1 MQHLTLSYTDNN
13 TNCSDVVGAR
23 VMPCLDGSSGLST
36 EPLQRPSFLLPEK
49 QAMLEAALAAVQ
61 GRRGNAPP
69 YLVDYLHNSAD
80 GQGLTQPTTENDV
93 DKKYPCA
100 QWRSIRGNCSH
111 GSRRWLYVRCKR
123 RDCAGCSKVRQ
134 WQHASRIANGI
145 RSLGVEEFPNASA
158 DLTGWHPPLIV
169 PLKRSCAFIVLT
181 YADARSAHPEFK
193 EEAVRLENSFIRWLR
208 SEQKKLGN
216 NRMEYA
222 KTWEIQPDSQRLH
235 TNIVVG
241 PWMRMDQKEI
251 AARWRSSGLTS
262 EEQKCISLSPE
273 KDGNKRCEINPD
285 PQGILSEDHIHT
297 GVGPIGG
304 WIDIDWVRDDRAV
317 SREATKA
324 QSPDGLG
331 TYLTKVEQMVPE
343 DWHRAISFSK
353 NFPRLTVEAAPERM
367 GEIKWESERDFNP
380 GELMAYQHE
389 KSLGWWLETEKGSGE
404 FYDVAKPEDCNCFDW
419 KPKEI
424 PITDYS
430 FPEIKKPDLDP
441 QSEIQARQLAELYS

>member
-1 MQHLTLSYTDNN
+1 MIPEAASKESPVQHITLSYTDNN
-13 TNCSDVVGAR
+13 INCSDVVGAR
-23 VMPCLDGSSGLST
+23 VIPCSDGSLGLST

-49 QAMLEAALAAVQ
+49 KAMLEAALAAVQ
-61 GRRGNAPP
+61 GRRGKAPP
-69 YLVDYLHNSAD
+69 YLVEYLHNSAE
-80 GQGLTQPTTENDV
+80 GQCLTQPTTKNDV
-93 DKKYPCA
+93 DKKYPCE

-123 RDCAGCSKVRQ
+123 RDCTGCSKVRQ

-145 RSLGVEEFPNASA
+145 RSLGVE
-158 DLTGWHPPLIV
+158 T
-169 PLKRSCAFIVLT
+169 CAFIVLT

-208 SEQKKLGN
+208 SEQRKLGN

-222 KTWEIQPDSQRLH
+222 KTWEIQPKSQRLH

-241 PWMRMDQKEI
+241 HWLKMDQKEI
-251 AARWRSSGLTS
+251 AARWQKSG
-262 EEQKCISLSPE
+262 
-273 KDGNKRCEINPD
+273 
-285 PQGILSEDHIHT
+285 
-297 GVGPIGG
+297 IGG
-304 WIDIDWVRDDRAV
+304 WITVEWIRDDEAV

-331 TYLTKVEQMVPE
+331 AYLTKVEQMVPE

-367 GEIKWESERDFNP
+367 GEIKWESERDFGP
-380 GELMAYQHE
+380 GELMAYLHE

-404 FYDVAKPEDCNCFDW
+404 FYDVAKPEDCNCFNW

-424 PITDYS
+424 PIIDYT
-430 FPEIKKPDLDP
+430 FREIKKPDFDP
-441 QSEIQARQLAELYS
+441 QSEIEARQFAELYS

>member
-1 MQHLTLSYTDNN
+1 MSITLSYTQQN
-13 TNCSDVVGAR
+13 TINCSDVVGAR
-23 VMPCLDGSSGLST
+23 VMPCPDGSSGLST

-49 QAMLEAALAAVQ
+49 EAMLEAALAAVQ
-61 GRRGNAPP
+61 GSRGNAPP
-69 YLVDYLHNSAD
+69 YLVEYLHNSAD

-93 DKKYPCA
+93 DKKYPCE

-145 RSLGVEEFPNASA
+145 RSLGVE
-158 DLTGWHPPLIV
+158 T
-169 PLKRSCAFIVLT
+169 CAFIVLT

-208 SEQKKLGN
+208 SEQKKIGN

-222 KTWEIQPDSQRLH
+222 KTWEIQPKSQRLH

-241 PWMRMDQKEI
+241 HWIKMDQKEI
-251 AARWRSSGLTS
+251 AARWQKSG
-262 EEQKCISLSPE
+262 
-273 KDGNKRCEINPD
+273 
-285 PQGILSEDHIHT
+285 
-297 GVGPIGG
+297 IGG
-304 WIDIDWVRDDRAV
+304 WITVEWIRDDEAI

-353 NFPRLTVEAAPERM
+353 NFPKLTVEAAPERM
-367 GEIKWESERDFNP
+367 GEIKWESERDFGP
-380 GELMAYQHE
+380 GELMAYLHE

-419 KPKEI
+419 KPKDI

-430 FPEIKKPDLDP
+430 FPEIKKPDFDP

>member
-1 MQHLTLSYTDNN
+1 MSITPSYTQQNT

-23 VMPCLDGSSGLST
+23 VMPFPEGSSGLST

-49 QAMLEAALAAVQ
+49 EAMLETALAAAQ
-61 GRRGNAPP
+61 GRRGKAPP
-69 YLVDYLHNSAD
+69 YLVEYLHNSAD
-80 GQGLTQPTTENDV
+80 GQSLTQPTTENDV
-93 DKKYPCA
+93 DKKYPCE
-100 QWRSIRGNCSH
+100 QWRSIRGICSH

-145 RSLGVEEFPNASA
+145 RSLGP
-158 DLTGWHPPLIV
+158 
-169 PLKRSCAFIVLT
+169 CAFIVLT

-193 EEAVRLENSFIRWLR
+193 EEAVKLENSFIRWLR

-222 KTWEIQPDSQRLH
+222 KTWEIQPKSQRLH

-241 PWMRMDQKEI
+241 HWLKMDQKEI
-251 AARWRSSGLTS
+251 AARWQKSG
-262 EEQKCISLSPE
+262 
-273 KDGNKRCEINPD
+273 
-285 PQGILSEDHIHT
+285 
-297 GVGPIGG
+297 IGG
-304 WIDIDWVRDDRAV
+304 WITVEWIRDDEAV

-353 NFPRLTVEAAPERM
+353 YFPKLTVEAAPERM
-367 GEIKWESERDFNP
+367 GEIKWESERDFGP
-380 GELMAYQHE
+380 GELMAYRHE

-404 FYDVAKPEDCNCFDW
+404 FYDVAKPEDCSCFDW
-419 KPKEI
+419 KPKDI

-430 FPEIKKPDLDP
+430 FPEIKKPDFDP
-441 QSEIQARQLAELYS
+441 QSEIEARQLAELYS